1 MQQGFLLTRHSHD
14 KDGETEIIFWLSTP
28 DGPTQLK
35 VKGEKPVCFI
45 YQDDVA
51 RVEQALSGIDFGQG
65 QSVGQGYEVRP
76 LALKSFQQ
84 QPVCGLYLPT
94 IKMFHQAVERLR
106 QQGIQMLENDFR
118 LHDRY
123 LMERWIRGGVV
134 FQGKNSQRKGLHGSR
149 FTRVDQAR
157 LKGGDYIPQLK
168 VVSLDLECSAKGDLY
183 SVGLYSDAISLVL
196 MIGPGDDGPQIRF
209 EEYGE
214 HKAAEEKGLVRW
226 VENEKALL
234 QALEAT
240 IAELDP
246 DVIIGWNVVGFDF
259 RLLNTRAQRYGM
271 RLKLGR
277 GGSYASWRE
286 SKDDSNSGFITIP
299 GRVVIDGI
307 AALKTATYNFA
318 SFSLESVAQELLNR
332 GKLTEDVDDRLA
344 TIMHDFQHNKLK
356 LAAYNLEDCR
366 LVWDIFQHTRILD
379 FLILRSQLTGL
390 ELDRSGGSVAAFTN
404 LYLPKLHR
412 AGYVAPNLPDG
423 GGLASPGG
431 YVMDS
436 LPGLYN
442 NVLVLDF
449 KSLYP
454 SIIRTFKIDPLG
466 LIEGGLHPEQAIPG
480 YRGAC
485 FSRDQHFLP
494 DIITSLWQQ
503 RDEAKKAQDP
513 VRSQALKILM
523 NSFYGVLGSGGCRFY
538 DTRLASSITM
548 RGHDILKQTTE
559 WIEQKGLKVIYGDT
573 DSLFVLMGNDLQ
585 QSGGQQAISR
595 AQSLCSQQTV
605 SSKQADQLGNELM
618 QEINQRWR
626 DHLADVYGLEC
637 FLELEY
643 ETHFTR
649 FLMPTIRGQD
659 TGSKKRY
666 AGLINKNG
674 QEKLVFKGLEAVRTD
689 WTELAKELQNEIY
702 NRVFHDQN
710 PCDLISALVA
720 ELKAGQRDHQLVYSK
735 RLRRSLDD
743 YVKNVPPHVR
753 AARLADEINRQQGK
767 PLKYQRKGR
776 IAYVMTSN
784 GPEPVEYQQ
793 SPIDYQHYIDK
804 QVQPIAD
811 AILPFV
817 GLSFSA
823 IVDDQM
829 QLF

>member
-14 KDGETEIIFWLSTP
+14 NGDQSEITFWLSTP
-28 DGPTQLK
+28 DGPAQLK
-35 VKGEKPVCFI
+35 VKGEQPVCFI
-45 YQDDVA
+45 YQDDVP
-51 RVEQALSGIDFGQG
+51 RVEQALSGIESGLEQAN
-65 QSVGQGYEVRP
+65 VGLYKHYEIRP

-94 IKMFHQAVERLR
+94 IKAFHQAIERLQ

-134 FQGKNSQRKGLHGSR
+134 FQGNTSQKKGLHGSG

-168 VVSLDLECSAKGDLY
+168 VVSLDLECSAKGNLY
-183 SVGLYSDAISLVL
+183 SVGLYSDVISLVL
-196 MIGPGDDGPQIRF
+196 MIGPGEDGQNTLF
-209 EEYGE
+209 EEDGKGGE
-214 HKAAEEKGLVRW
+214 IRW

-286 SKDDSNSGFITIP
+286 SRDDSNSGFITIP

-412 AGYVAPNLPDG
+412 AGYVAPNLPGG

-485 FSRDQHFLP
+485 FSREQHFLP
-494 DIITSLWQQ
+494 GIITSLWQQ
-503 RDEAKKAQDP
+503 RDEAKRVQDP

-573 DSLFVLMGNDLQ
+573 DSLFVL
-585 QSGGQQAISR
+585 ISEAGDR
-595 AQSLCSQQTV
+595 QTV
-605 SSKQADQLGNELM
+605 SSEQADQLGNELM
-618 QEINQRWR
+618 REINQLWR
-626 DHLADVYGLEC
+626 DYLSNEYGLEC

-702 NRVFHDQN
+702 NRVFHDQD
-710 PCDLISALVA
+710 PSELISSLVA
-720 ELKAGQRDHQLVYSK
+720 ELKAGQRDHQLIYTK
-735 RLRRSLDD
+735 RLRRPLDD

-776 IAYVMTSN
+776 IAYVVTIN

-817 GLSFSA
+817 GLSFNA
-823 IVDDQM
+823 IIDDQM

>member
-14 KDGETEIIFWLSTP
+14 NGDQSEITFWLSTP

-35 VKGEKPVCFI
+35 IRGEKPVCFI
-45 YQDDVA
+45 YQDDVS
-51 RVEQALSGIDFGQG
+51 RVEQTLSGLESGLEQTNMG
-65 QSVGQGYEVRP
+65 LQKSYEVRP

-94 IKMFHQAVERLR
+94 IKAFHQAVERLQ

-134 FQGKNSQRKGLHGSR
+134 FQGNTSQRNGMHGSG

-168 VVSLDLECSAKGDLY
+168 VVSLDLECSAKGNLY
-183 SVGLYSDAISLVL
+183 SVGLYSDVISLVL
-196 MIGPGDDGPQIRF
+196 MIGPEEDGQSTRF
-209 EEYGE
+209 EEDGKGGE
-214 HKAAEEKGLVRW
+214 IRW

-246 DVIIGWNVVGFDF
+246 DVIIGWNIVGFDF

-286 SKDDSNSGFITIP
+286 SRDDTNSGFITIP

-366 LVWDIFQHTRILD
+366 LVWDIFQHTCILD

-390 ELDRSGGSVAAFTN
+390 ELDRSGGSVVAFTN

-412 AGYVAPNLPDG
+412 AGYVAPNLPGG

-494 DIITSLWQQ
+494 GIITSLWQQ
-503 RDEAKKAQDP
+503 RDEAKRVQDP

-573 DSLFVLMGNDLQ
+573 DSLFVLISEAGDR
-585 QSGGQQAISR
+585 QA
-595 AQSLCSQQTV
+595 V
-605 SSKQADQLGNELM
+605 SSDQADQLGNELM
-618 QEINQRWR
+618 REINQLWR
-626 DHLADVYGLEC
+626 DYLADEYGLEC

-689 WTELAKELQNEIY
+689 WTELAKELQSEIY
-702 NRVFHDQN
+702 NRVFHDQD
-710 PCDLISALVA
+710 PSELISSLVA
-720 ELKAGQRDHQLVYSK
+720 ELKAGQRDHQLVYTK
-735 RLRRSLDD
+735 RLRRPLDD

-776 IAYVMTSN
+776 IAYVMTTN

-804 QVQPIAD
+804 QVQSIAD

-817 GLSFSA
+817 GLSFNA
-823 IVDDQM
+823 IIDDQM